1 MNDLRLTTDSVIAHI
16 GITFLNAILHYA
28 LYRAVAATIMLIK
41 ETIFWLFRKVVKFR
55 SATTN
60 NESPRSPMSCN
71 V

>member
-28 LYRAVAATIMLIK
+28 LYRAVIAAIMLIK
-41 ETIFWLFRKVVKFR
+41 ETILWLFRKVMKFR
-55 SATTN
+55 NTRTD
-60 NESPRSPMSCN
+60 ESIQSPLPCN

>member
-28 LYRAVAATIMLIK
+28 LYRAVIATIMLIK
-41 ETIFWLFRKVVKFR
+41 ETILWLFRKVMKFR
-55 SATTN
+55 NTRTD
-60 NESPRSPMSCN
+60 ESIQSPLPCN